1 MRNRIP
7 EAEDPDSN
15 PESSDAPELYGC
27 EDPEEGLGSDDPES
41 QSEDGIL
48 AAKPYN
54 LLLQS
59 LVSSNKSDQRNP
71 KRQKLDHTQTKED
84 GIILLDGEDLADELE
99 EEEGLEEE
107 EAIDVGS
114 DNEDQSDPYESH
126 FASPS
131 LARLA
136 SISSASKG
144 EWKETKLPK
153 SGLLGNAYLSIPG
166 GLEQTAGGRRIEG
179 LKDLNLKK
187 KLVAEE
193 LTPLQKSLG
202 QLVFH
207 YVDVLYGGRTL
218 GNAEELRRMYSLHAL
233 NHVLKYVPTRILERL
248 YTNRNLGP
256 ETEF

>member
-15 PESSDAPELYGC
+15 SET
-27 EDPEEGLGSDDPES
+27 SDDPELRSCEDSEEDLGGDDSES
-41 QSEDGIL
+41 QSEDDIV

-59 LVSSNKSDQRNP
+59 LVTSNESNRRNP
-71 KRQKLDHTQTKED
+71 KRRKLDPTQTEED
-84 GIILLDGEDLADELE
+84 GIILLDGEDLADEPE
-99 EEEGLEEE
+99 EEEEPEE
-107 EAIDVGS
+107 EAMDIDS
-114 DNEDQSDPYESH
+114 DNEDQSDPFESH

-131 LARLA
+131 PSRLA

-144 EWKETKLPK
+144 EWKDTKLPK

-166 GLEQTAGGRRIEG
+166 GSEQTTGGRRIEG

-207 YVDVLYGGRTL
+207 YVDVLYGERTL

-233 NHVLKYVPTRILERL
+233 NHVLKYVPTRVLDHL
-248 YTNRNLGP
+248 HTNQNLGP

>member
-7 EAEDPDSN
+7 EAEDPDSD
-15 PESSDAPELYGC
+15 PETSDDPELYGC
-27 EDPEEGLGSDDPES
+27 EDPEENLGSDDPES
-41 QSEDGIL
+41 QSEDDIV

-59 LVSSNKSDQRNP
+59 LVTSNESNQRNP
-71 KRQKLDHTQTKED
+71 KRRKLDLTQTKED
-84 GIILLDGEDLADELE
+84 VIILSDGGDVADGPE
-99 EEEGLEEE
+99 EEEEPEE

-114 DNEDQSDPYESH
+114 DNEDQSDPFESH

-131 LARLA
+131 PARLA
-136 SISSASKG
+136 SISSASKD
-144 EWKETKLPK
+144 EWKDTKLPK

-166 GLEQTAGGRRIEG
+166 GLEQTIGGRRIED

-202 QLVFH
+202 QFAFH

-233 NHVLKYVPTRILERL
+233 NHVLKYVPIRVLERL
-248 YTNRNLGP
+248 HTNRNLGP